1 MRQIW
6 RENSDDLI
14 MEILIR
20 EEVNVY
26 SIYIQINGTA
36 VLNKRYHTHSSSGSG
51 LEPQL
56 TKSVFNQT
64 DPRVRSS
71 TLFCVWK
78 AKSHNI
84 KKVSMKSSLYI
95 RT

>member
-1 MRQIW
+1 
-6 RENSDDLI
+6 

-64 DPRVRSS
+64 DPPVRSS
-71 TLFCVWK
+71 TVQSQQYMFSTFLCL
-78 AKSHNI
+78 KS
-84 KKVSMKSSLYI
+84 
-95 RT
+95 